1 MWKAIPGT
9 DDLYF
14 ANKSGEIKSADRDRP
29 YLSHGTITGCYKR
42 KGKVLKQV
50 INSHGY
56 PCVTIK
62 FLNGSQKVVQVHQLI
77 ARTFIP
83 NPDNKPQ
90 INHIDG
96 NKENNNVTNLE
107 WCTASENLKHA
118 YKNGL
123 NKGSSPWKGKYG
135 KDHFAS
141 IPVVA
146 YYKDGTVYKEYENA
160 CLAAND
166 LRLKSSSHISNC
178 INGKRK
184 TTAGFFWKKK
194 TI

>member
-1 MWKAIPGT
+1 MWKVIPGT
-9 DDLYF
+9 DNLYF
-14 ANKSGEIKSADRDRP
+14 ADESGEIKSADRDRP
-29 YLSHGTITGCYKR
+29 YLSHGTIAGSYKR
-42 KGKVLKQV
+42 KGKVLKQT

-62 FLNGSQKVVQVHQLI
+62 FLNGSQKVVQVHRLI

-96 NKENNNVTNLE
+96 NKKNNNVKNLE

-118 YKNGL
+118 FKHGL
-123 NKGSSPWKGKYG
+123 NKGGRPMKGKSG

-146 YYKDGTVYKEYENA
+146 YNQDGTVFKEYESA

-166 LRLKSSSHISNC
+166 LGLSSSSHISQC
-178 INGKRK
+178 INGERK
-184 TTAGFFWKKK
+184 TTAGFIWKKK
-194 TI
+194 IV